1 METWEV
7 LSMSRK
13 EVVRPGLI
21 RALVAGQLT
30 NRQVAGGLRL
40 GVRQVQRL
48 KRRFRADGVA
58 GLMHRTRGQPSRQRL
73 APAVRQRVADLMQTV
88 YAGLNDC
95 HLTEKLQEVEGLTL
109 CRESVRRIRVAL
121 GRPAKHPRRPPRHR
135 RRRLPEARAG
145 SLVLLDGSPAA
156 WLEDRG
162 PTMTLHGA
170 LDDAGGAVLALH
182 FRPTED
188 LHGYAVVL
196 ETVFTTRGLPVACY
210 GDGTTIL
217 VRSDPH
223 WSLEEE
229 LRGAQDPT
237 HLGRV
242 LAELGIGYIR
252 ARSPQAKGRIERLWR
267 TLQDR
272 LIAELRLR
280 GIATR
285 EAANAFLPLFIADY
299 NRRFARPP
307 ADPTPAWRRP
317 PRDLPLVLSCRYTR
331 TVARDNTVRLG
342 PRWLQLPPGPGG
354 RSYAGCRVE
363 LHEGVDGRLVALQHG
378 RVLATQPSPG
388 PDFVL
393 IPRADPGKARGQ
405 RLRASRSP
413 SDEGGRDVPLARNRA
428 SAACEVLAAL
438 AAHLRRP
445 AREHPWRRPFSR
457 RERERQHAVTPQG
470 G

>member
-1 METWEV
+1 
-7 LSMSRK
+7 MSRK
-13 EVVRPGLI
+13 EVVRPGLL

-30 NRQVAGGLRL
+30 NRQVAAAVRVS
-40 GVRQVQRL
+40 VRQVQRL
-48 KRRFRADGVA
+48 KRRFRAAGVA
-58 GLMHRTRGQPSRQRL
+58 GLVHRGRGRPSRRQL
-73 APAVRQRVADLMQTV
+73 SPVVRQRVADLMRTV
-88 YAGLNDC
+88 YDGLNDR
-95 HLTEKLQEVEGLTL
+95 HLTEKLQEVEGLRL
-109 CRESVRRIRVAL
+109 CRESVRRIRLTL
-121 GRPAKHPRRPPRHR
+121 GRPATHPRRPPRHR

-170 LDDAGGAVLALH
+170 LDDASGEVLALH

-223 WSLEEE
+223 WSLAEE
-229 LRGAQDPT
+229 LRGVQDPT

-242 LAELGIGYIR
+242 LVELGIGYIR

-280 GIATR
+280 GITTR
-285 EAANAFLPLFIADY
+285 EAANTFVPLFIADY
-299 NRRFARPP
+299 NRRFAGPP
-307 ADPTPAWRRP
+307 ADPHPAWRRP
-317 PRDLPLVLSCRYTR
+317 PRDLALVLSCRYTR

-354 RSYAGCRVE
+354 RSWACSRVE
-363 LHEGVDGRLVALQHG
+363 LRECLDGRLVALYDG
-378 RVLATQPSPG
+378 RVLATHPSPA

-393 IPRADPGKARGQ
+393 APRADPSQAREQ
-405 RLRASRSP
+405 RLRASRSS
-413 SDEGGRDVPLARNRA
+413 SDEGGRSVPLARNRA
-428 SAACEVLAAL
+428 SAAREALAAL
-438 AAHLRRP
+438 AADLRRP

-457 RERERQHAVTPQG
+457 RERTRQAAVVIPQG

>member
-1 METWEV
+1 METWEA
-7 LSMSRK
+7 LTMSRK
-13 EVVRPGLI
+13 EVVRPGLLK
-21 RALVAGQLT
+21 ALVAGQLT
-30 NRQVAGGLRL
+30 NGQVAAALRL
-40 GVRQVQRL
+40 SVRQVQRL
-48 KRRFRADGVA
+48 KGRFRAGGAA
-58 GLMHRTRGQPSRQRL
+58 GLVHRTRGQPSRRRL
-73 APAVRQRVADLMQTV
+73 APAVRQRVAALLRTV

-95 HLTEKLQEVEGLTL
+95 HLTEKLQEVEGLRL

-121 GRPAKHPRRPPRHR
+121 GCPTKQPRRPPRHR
-135 RRRLPEARAG
+135 RRRPPAARPG
-145 SLVLLDGSPAA
+145 SLVLLDGSPAR

-162 PTMTLHGA
+162 PMLTLHGA
-170 LDDAGGAVLALH
+170 LDDAGPEVLALH

-210 GDGTTIL
+210 GDGTSIL
-217 VRSDPH
+217 VRTDPH

-280 GIATR
+280 GIATLA
-285 EAANAFLPLFIADY
+285 AANAFLPLFITDY

-307 ADPTPAWRRP
+307 VDPTPAWRRP
-317 PRDLPLVLSCRYTR
+317 PRDLALVLSCRYPR
-331 TVARDNTVRLG
+331 TVAHDNTVRLG

-354 RSYAGCRVE
+354 RSWAGTRVE
-363 LHEGVDGRLVALQHG
+363 LRECLDGRLVALAHG

-388 PDFVL
+388 PEFVL
-393 IPRADPGKARGQ
+393 EPRARPGRARPQ
-405 RLRASRSP
+405 RPSASRSS
-413 SDEGGRDVPLARNRA
+413 SDEGGRYVPLGQKRVA
-428 SAACEVLAAL
+428 SARAALAAL
-438 AAHLRRP
+438 AVHLRRP

-457 RERERQHAVTPQG
+457 RGRERQHAVTLEG

>member
-1 METWEV
+1 METWEA
-7 LSMSRK
+7 LAMSRK
-13 EVVRPGLI
+13 EVVRPGLVK
-21 RALVAGQLT
+21 ALVAGQLT
-30 NRQVAGGLRL
+30 NRQVATALRL
-40 GVRQVQRL
+40 SIRQVQRL
-48 KRRFRADGVA
+48 KRRFEAAGAA
-58 GLMHRTRGQPSRQRL
+58 GLVHRTRGRPSPRRL
-73 APAVRQRVADLMQTV
+73 APALRHRVMALLQTV

-95 HLTEKLQEVEGLTL
+95 HVTEKLREVEGLQVG
-109 CRESVRRIRVAL
+109 RESVRQLRQAL
-121 GRPAKHPRRPPRHR
+121 GLPAKHPRRAPRHR
-135 RRRLPEARAG
+135 RRRLPQARAG
-145 SLVLLDGSPAA
+145 SLVLLDASPAA
-156 WLEDRG
+156 WLGADRPG
-162 PTMTLHGA
+162 LTLHGA
-170 LDDAGGAVLALH
+170 IDDASGDVLALH

-196 ETVFTTRGLPVACY
+196 EMVFTTRGLPVACY

-229 LRGAQDPT
+229 LRGTQDPT

-285 EAANAFLPLFIADY
+285 EAANALLPLCIADY
-299 NRRFARPP
+299 NRRFAQPP
-307 ADPTPAWRRP
+307 ADPTSAWRRP
-317 PRDLPLVLSCRYTR
+317 PRDLPLILSCRYTR

-354 RSYAGCRVE
+354 RSYAGRRVE
-363 LHEGVDGRLVALQHG
+363 LRECLDGRLVALAAG
-378 RVLATQPSPG
+378 PVLAAQPSSG

-393 IPRADPGKARGQ
+393 APRADPGRARQQ
-405 RLRASRSP
+405 RLRAPRSP
-413 SDEGGRDVPLARNRA
+413 SEEGGRYLPLGRNRA
-428 SAACEVLAAL
+428 LSPLAVLTEL

-445 AREHPWRRPFSR
+445 VREHSWRRGFATR
-457 RERERQHAVTPQG
+457 HRARQRALTPQG
-470 G
+470 

>member
-1 METWEV
+1 
-7 LSMSRK
+7 MSRK

-21 RALVAGQLT
+21 KALVAGQLT
-30 NRQVAGGLRL
+30 NRQVAAALRL
-40 GVRQVQRL
+40 SIRQVQRL
-48 KRRFRADGVA
+48 KGRFRAGGAA
-58 GLMHRTRGQPSRQRL
+58 GLVHRTRGQPSRRRL
-73 APAVRQRVADLMQTV
+73 APEVRQRVADLMRTV

-95 HLTEKLQEVEGLTL
+95 HLTEKLREGEGLTL
-109 CRESVRRIRVAL
+109 CRESVRGLRRTL
-121 GRPAKHPRRPPRHR
+121 GLPAKHPRRPPRHR

-162 PTMTLHGA
+162 PAMTLHGA
-170 LDDAGGAVLALH
+170 LDDATGKVLALH

-188 LHGYAVVL
+188 LHGYAVVF
-196 ETVFTTRGLPVACY
+196 EQVFTTWGLPVTCY
-210 GDGTTIL
+210 GDGTNIL
-217 VRSDPH
+217 VRNDPH
-223 WSLEEE
+223 WTLEEE
-229 LRGAQDPT
+229 LRGAQAPT

-242 LAELGIGYIR
+242 LADLGIGYIR

-272 LIAELRLR
+272 LIVELRLR

-317 PRDLPLVLSCRYTR
+317 PPALAPLVSCGYTR

-342 PRWLQLPPGPGG
+342 SRWLPLPPGPGG
-354 RSYAGCRVE
+354 RSYAGRRLE
-363 LHEGVDGRLVALQHG
+363 LREGVDGRLVALEAG
-378 RVLATQPSPG
+378 RVLAEQASPG

-393 IPRADPGKARGQ
+393 QPRSDPTTERQ
-405 RLRASRSP
+405 RRLRASRSP
-413 SDEGGRDVPLARNRA
+413 SEEGGRDLPLGRNRTPSPLTA
-428 SAACEVLAAL
+428 LSELAQAV
-438 AAHLRRP
+438 RRP
-445 AREHPWRRPFSR
+445 ARPHPWRRGFAA
-457 RERERQHAVTPQG
+457 REHARQRALTPQG

>member
-1 METWEV
+1 
-7 LSMSRK
+7 MSRK
-13 EVVRPGLI
+13 EVVRPGLLK
-21 RALVAGQLT
+21 ALVAGQLT
-30 NRQVAGGLRL
+30 NRQVAGALRL
-40 GVRQVQRL
+40 TVRQVQRL
-48 KRRFRADGVA
+48 KRRFRTAGVA
-58 GLMHRTRGQPSRQRL
+58 GLVHRTRGQPSRRRL
-73 APAVRQRVADLMQTV
+73 AAGVRERIAELMRTI

-95 HLTEKLQEVEGLTL
+95 HLTEKLQEREGLSVG
-109 CRESVRRIRVAL
+109 RESVRRIRLAL
-121 GRPAKHPRRPPRHR
+121 GIPAKHPRRPPRHR
-135 RRRLPEARAG
+135 RRRRPEARAG

-156 WLEDRG
+156 WLGDGR
-162 PTMTLHGA
+162 PPLTLHGA
-170 LDDAGGAVLALH
+170 IDDAGGDVLALH

-217 VRSDPH
+217 VRSDSH

-242 LAELGIGYIR
+242 LADLGIGYIR

-272 LIAELRLR
+272 LTAELRLH
-280 GIATR
+280 GIATPA
-285 EAANAFLPLFIADY
+285 AANAFLPLFIADY

-317 PRDLPLVLSCRYTR
+317 PRDLPLLLSCRYTR
-331 TVARDNTVRLG
+331 TVAQDNTVRLG

-354 RSYAGCRVE
+354 RSYARSRVE
-363 LHEGVDGRLVALQHG
+363 LRECLDGCLVALQAG

-388 PDFVL
+388 PDFDL
-393 IPRADPGKARGQ
+393 TPRADPGKARAQ

-413 SDEGGRDVPLARNRA
+413 SDEGGRYLPLGPDRPR
-428 SAACEVLAAL
+428 SPLAAL
-438 AAHLRRP
+438 TELAAHWRRP
-445 AREHPWRRPFSR
+445 TREHPWRRGFAI
-457 RERERQHAVTPQG
+457 RQRARQRALTPPRG
-470 G
+470 

>member
-1 METWEV
+1 METWEA
-7 LSMSRK
+7 LTMSRK
-13 EVVRPGLI
+13 EVVRPGLLK
-21 RALVAGQLT
+21 ALGAGQLT
-30 NRQVAGGLRL
+30 NRQVAIALRL
-40 GVRQVQRL
+40 SIRQVQRL
-48 KRRFRADGVA
+48 KGRFRAGGAAALV
-58 GLMHRTRGQPSRQRL
+58 HRPRGRRSRRRL
-73 APAVRQRVADLMQTV
+73 APAVRQQVAELMRSV
-88 YAGLNDC
+88 YDGLNDR
-95 HLTEKLQEVEGLTL
+95 HLTEKLQEVEGLRL
-109 CRESVRRIRVAL
+109 CRESVRKIRLTL
-121 GRPAKHPRRPPRHR
+121 GRPAVHPRRPPRHR
-135 RRRLPEARAG
+135 RRRLPEARIG

-156 WLEDRG
+156 WLEERG

-170 LDDAGGAVLALH
+170 LDDASGEVLALH

-229 LRGAQDPT
+229 LRGVQDPT

-242 LAELGIGYIR
+242 LVELGIGYIR

-280 GIATR
+280 GITTPA
-285 EAANAFLPLFIADY
+285 AANTFLPLFIADY

-317 PRDLPLVLSCRYTR
+317 PRDLALVLSCRYTR
-331 TVARDNTVRLG
+331 TVAHDNTVRLG

-354 RSYAGCRVE
+354 RSYAGRRIEVREC
-363 LHEGVDGRLVALQHG
+363 LDGRLVALNDD
-378 RVLATQPSPG
+378 RVLAAQPSPG
-388 PDFVL
+388 PEFVL
-393 IPRADPGKARGQ
+393 DPRADPGRARQQ
-405 RLRASRSP
+405 RLRRP
-413 SDEGGRDVPLARNRA
+413 QRHSDVGGRHLPPGQNRTRV
-428 SAACEVLAAL
+428 SLAAL
-438 AAHLRRP
+438 TELAHALRRP
-445 AREHPWRRPFSR
+445 AREHPWRRGFAA
-457 RERERQHAVTPQG
+457 RERVRQRVLTPEG